1 MLEGSAFW
9 QLLVSRALL
18 YLREPEVIFWTYG
31 FPLILVVALGLAF
44 NSDSGP
50 PVQTFALVEGPVADS
65 AIDALKDNQELQVEV
80 LPREEAMTRLRRN
93 QILVVMEID
102 PQTLQVTYHY
112 DPSNPESRPLRMAVD
127 DALQRASGRED
138 AFPSR
143 DEHVTAPG
151 SRYVDFLVPGLIGMN
166 IMMGGMWGIG
176 FVIVDMRVRNQMKRL
191 LATPVRR
198 TTFLIATLSSR
209 VMFFLP
215 EAAFLLAAA
224 WLIFDIPINGS
235 VLAIFLMALVGVLSF
250 AGLGLLT
257 ACRAKRLETI
267 SGLINL
273 IMMPMWIASGIF
285 FSASRFP
292 DFMQPFIQAL
302 PLTQLI
308 NALRAIMLEGA
319 PLLSQ
324 TLPLAVLAAWGGIS
338 YLVALKIFRWG

>member
-1 MLEGSAFW
+1 MLDRTPFW
-9 QLLVSRALL
+9 QLLVSRALM

-44 NSDSGP
+44 NTDSGRQ
-50 PVQTFALVEGPVADS
+50 VQEFAVVDGPIADNVVSSLQDDETFKVT
-65 AIDALKDNQELQVEV
+65 V
-80 LPREEAMTRLRRN
+80 LPRDEAMQRLRRN

-102 PQTLQVTYHY
+102 PQSLRVTYHY
-112 DPSNPESRPLRMAVD
+112 DPSNPESRPLRMAVN

-138 AFPSR
+138 SFPAR

-198 TTFLIATLSSR
+198 STFLVATLSSR

-224 WLIFDIPINGS
+224 WLIFGIPINGS
-235 VLAIFLMALVGVLSF
+235 VWAIFVMALIGVLSF

-257 ACRAKRLETI
+257 ASRAKRLESI

-319 PLLSQ
+319 PLMSQ
-324 TLPLAVLAAWGGIS
+324 TLPLAVLAAWGGAS